1 MPVYSEGTDA
11 NPVEMAPRAIDFARK
26 NAHDVV
32 ILDTAGRLHIDEQMM
47 TELQQIE
54 ARVHPHEVL
63 LVADAMT
70 GQDAVHAA
78 KAFHRAVKLSG
89 MVLTKMDGDAR
100 GGAALSI
107 REVTGVPIKFM
118 AVGEKPDALEV
129 FHPDRL
135 AQRIL
140 GMGDVLSL
148 IEKAQ
153 QQYTEDEAK
162 ALEKKMRTA
171 TFDLDDFL
179 KQMQQVRK
187 MGPLTQLVEMI
198 PGMRGAMKQMGGVPD
213 LNDKEVKRVEAIILS
228 MTVKERRNP
237 GTIDGSRRRRI
248 ARGSGTSVQ
257 EVNQLLNQFRE
268 VQKMMKQLTSGKMR
282 VPKGLTK
289 M

>member
-1 MPVYSEGTDA
+1 
-11 NPVEMAPRAIDFARK
+11 
-26 NAHDVV
+26 
-32 ILDTAGRLHIDEQMM
+32 MM